1 MPHATELVRLPPRW
15 HWRSLRARLVV
26 SILLWIALGIGGI
39 WYSATRLFEKHVELQ
54 YHEELEV
61 HIKELAGLTRETV
74 SGRPYL
80 DRSLSD
86 PRYEVPLSGFYW
98 QITVD
103 GQPSL
108 RSQSMTKG
116 NLDFGL
122 AQSTSVQ
129 HDLRP
134 GPTGV
139 AITYGFRQKLADGRS
154 IHFVIATDYRLL
166 EEVIANFTR
175 ELVIWLGI
183 LALALIGMGAF
194 IVTLGFRPLDRLA
207 KAILRLRKGRADK
220 LHGDYPTEISPLVD
234 DLNAFI
240 AHNSRVVERGRI
252 EAGNLAHA
260 LRTPLAVILDEAEQL
275 AGRAETKASS
285 DVLLHHA
292 QQMAQ
297 QIQLRTVRARF
308 AAVGGVPGSFSRL
321 SEVLPP
327 IVQAMRRL
335 HPHVRF
341 RMPDV
346 TTDAVILPI
355 DPVDLTE
362 LLSNLLDNAG
372 KWAEARVDVD
382 ITWGDSWKI
391 IVRDDGPGLTEDE
404 ITKVFGAGIR
414 LDEEKPGT
422 GLGLAISRDIAQSY
436 GFALCLKPHMPGLS
450 ATLEPADQSDDVK
463 A

>member
-1 MPHATELVRLPPRW
+1 MPHATEPVRLPPRW

-26 SILLWIALGIGGI
+26 SILLWIALGIGGV
-39 WYSATRLFEKHVELQ
+39 WFSATRLFEKHVELQ

-61 HIKELAGLTRETV
+61 HIKELAGLARETP

-80 DRSLSD
+80 DRPLSD
-86 PRYEVPLSGFYW
+86 PRYQVPLSGFYW

-103 GQPSL
+103 GQPPL

-116 NLDFGL
+116 HLDMGV
-122 AQSTSVQ
+122 AQSAVVQ
-129 HDLRP
+129 HDLRA
-134 GPTGV
+134 GPTGI
-139 AITYGFRQKLADGRS
+139 AITYGFRQRLPDGRGV
-154 IHFVIATDYRLL
+154 HFVIATDYRLL
-166 EEVIANFTR
+166 EDVIANFTR
-175 ELVIWLGI
+175 ELVVWLGI
-183 LALALIGMGAF
+183 LALALIGMGAL
-194 IVTLGFRPLDRLA
+194 IVTFGFRPLDRLA
-207 KAILRLRKGRADK
+207 RAIARLRRGKADR

-240 AHNSRVVERGRI
+240 AHNARVVERGRI

-275 AGRAETKASS
+275 AGQEETKASA

-292 QQMAQ
+292 QQMAR

-321 SEVLPP
+321 AEVLPP
-327 IVQAMRRL
+327 IVLAMRRL
-335 HPHVRF
+335 HPHIQF

-346 TTDAVILPI
+346 IPDAAILPI

-372 KWAEARVDVD
+372 KWAEAGVDVD
-382 ITWGDSWKI
+382 IAWSDSWKVT
-391 IVRDDGPGLTEDE
+391 VRDDGPGLTQDE
-404 ITKVFGAGIR
+404 ISQVFGAGIR

-422 GLGLAISRDIAQSY
+422 GLGLAISRDIAESY
-436 GFALCLKPHMPGLS
+436 GFALSLTPQSPGLS
-450 ATLEPADQSDDVK
+450 ATLRPADLLEDVQP
-463 A
+463 